1 MPKNGCGIF
10 GNGNIIILDFKKGR
24 DFFFSILK
32 IRVDFGSEIIF
43 DVRNKKC
50 FFPRGCYD
58 HICTLYVV
66 IIAY

>member
-43 DVRNKKC
+43 DVRNKNVSFQEDAMITFAHC
-50 FFPRGCYD
+50 M
-58 HICTLYVV
+58 L
-66 IIAY
+66 